1 MIVWSWLSIVFD
13 GVMLTWV
20 RLGCMLHGIAL
31 ADFIAYFGLDC
42 GSRCDTVL
50 LVLLVATVISDI
62 CYTHS
67 IYVFFLLRFVIS
79 RYCIWWLRASG

>member
-1 MIVWSWLSIVFD
+1 
-13 GVMLTWV
+13 
-20 RLGCMLHGIAL
+20 MLHGIAL

-62 CYTHS
+62 CYTH
-67 IYVFFLLRFVIS
+67 YFLLRFVIWG
-79 RYCIWWLRASG
+79 YCIWWLRASG